1 MYMLDF
7 ILVWVILVYQV
18 KLNKNK
24 LFIILFLHV
33 FLVMKMIFFMLLG
46 NYNNPVENDNN
57 PVQNR
62 QSLILV
68 HILVMLLFFHCRSF
82 SKFEMVIF

>member
-7 ILVWVILVYQV
+7 ILVYQV
-18 KLNKNK
+18 KLNKNT

-33 FLVMKMIFFMLLG
+33 FLVMKMIFFMLLVLV
-46 NYNNPVENDNN
+46 NYNN

-62 QSLILV
+62 
-68 HILVMLLFFHCRSF
+68 
-82 SKFEMVIF
+82 